1 MDCILFGR
9 RGYYGA
15 RDSGGRAVPA
25 GGACQV
31 PRQVDQGFRGRGS
44 GVVARPRGPRAP
56 APGVRRA
63 RDSGRRAAGAR
74 GKGRGGGRGRGGSF
88 VVGVG
93 APSAIEN
100 HYL

>member
-1 MDCILFGR
+1 MWTVYFGR

-44 GVVARPRGPRAP
+44 GEVARPRGPRAP

-74 GKGRGGGRGRGGSF
+74 GKGAGHRGAAAAGGAA
-88 VVGVG
+88 G
-93 APSAIEN
+93 ASWSASERRQ
-100 HYL
+100 L

>member
-44 GVVARPRGPRAP
+44 GEVARPRGPRAP

-74 GKGRGGGRGRGGSF
+74 GKGAGHRGAAAAGGAA
-88 VVGVG
+88 G
-93 APSAIEN
+93 ASWSASERRQ
-100 HYL
+100 L